1 MNPTAKAFWIA
12 EPGRGELRTENL
24 PPVNDNQ
31 VLVRT
36 RFSAVSRGTES
47 LVFNGRVP
55 ASEYQ
60 RMRAP
65 FQSGDFPAPVKYGYA
80 CVGEIEEGSEQ
91 LRGQTVF
98 CLHPH
103 QDRFVVPADA
113 VVPIPHSVPANRAI
127 LAATMETALNG
138 LWDSQA
144 GPGDRISV
152 VGGGM
157 VGALIAWLAGRL
169 PGADVTLID
178 ILPQRAAL
186 ARHLGVAFALPD
198 QASSDQDRVFHTS
211 ASEAGLATAL
221 RLAGEEARIIEM
233 SWYGQQQPRLSLGEA
248 FHARRLTLQSSQVG
262 RIPPARAP
270 RWDFRRRL
278 AKAIDL
284 LADPTLDALIS
295 GESRFEQLPAIM
307 PQLADARADVLCHRI
322 CY

>member
-1 MNPTAKAFWIA
+1 MNLTATAFWIA
-12 EPGRGELRTENL
+12 EPGRGELRTEKL
-24 PPVNDNQ
+24 PDVGHDQ

-47 LVFNGRVP
+47 LVFAGRVP

-80 CVGEIEEGSEQ
+80 CVGEIEEGSEH
-91 LRGQTVF
+91 LLGKTVF

-113 VVPIPHSVPANRAI
+113 VVPVPDSVLANRAI

-138 LWDSQA
+138 LWDSTA

-157 VGALIAWLAGRL
+157 VGAMVAWLAGRL
-169 PGADVTLID
+169 PGTEVTLVD
-178 ILPQRAAL
+178 IRPERAEL
-186 ARHLGVAFALPD
+186 ASSLGVKFALPD
-198 QASSDQDRVFHTS
+198 QAGDDQDSVFHTS

-221 RLAGEEARIIEM
+221 RLAGQETRIMEM
-233 SWYGQQQPRLSLGEA
+233 SWYGQQQPGVPLGQA

-262 RIPPARAP
+262 RIPPERAR
-270 RWDFRRRL
+270 RWDHRRRL
-278 AKAIDL
+278 SKAIEL
-284 LADPTLDALIS
+284 LADPALDALIS
-295 GESRFEQLPAIM
+295 WMR
-307 PQLADARADVLCHRI
+307 
-322 CY
+322 